1 MKLSDVRKIAAQLG
15 LKTDKIK
22 KAEIIVAIQIEEGN
36 IPCFETVKAT
46 ECGQENCLWRA
57 DCK

>member
-1 MKLSDVRKIAAQLG
+1 MKLSDVRKIAEQLG
-15 LKTDKIK
+15 LKTDKMK

-36 IPCFETVKAT
+36 LPCFETWKAT
-46 ECGQENCLWRA
+46 ECGQENCLWRT

>member
-1 MKLSDVRKIAAQLG
+1 MKLAEVRKIAAQLG
-15 LKTDKIK
+15 LKTDKMK

-36 IPCFETVKAT
+36 IPCFETVKAA
-46 ECGQENCLWRA
+46 ECGQANCLWRT